1 MRADRL
7 VAIVL
12 LLQAHGQLTAPALAS
27 RLEVSERTI
36 RRDLDALLLS
46 GLPLYSQRGRGG
58 GWALTDGYQVNLSG
72 LTADEAQA
80 LFLATGP
87 ELLAGLG
94 IEQGVSSALRKLLA
108 ALPKETRSH
117 ATKAHRAVHVDP
129 TRWGQLAE
137 ETPRMLASLRAAVVA
152 GLQVDLTYAKPG
164 REASVRRVHPYGL
177 VSKSGV
183 WYLLAGT
190 EAGPRTFRASRVADV
205 AATAEPV
212 ERPDDFDLAR
222 AWEEVNHELPHWP
235 DQISVEFSVEADAV
249 PEVTGVLGPWNN
261 VQALDPGENG
271 SAGPR
276 RFRARFPS
284 VGDAAFELIYFGEA
298 VRVLAP
304 ASVRHELARI
314 GRNLVSAYALPPV
327 RDRSVGIGG
336 GAQQPAYA
344 VPDV

>member
-1 MRADRL
+1 VSCFFAIFLAMRADRL

-12 LLQAHGQLTAPALAS
+12 LLQAHGQLTAPALAR

-87 ELLAGLG
+87 ELLTGLG
-94 IEQGVSSALRKLLA
+94 IEQGMASALRKLLA

-164 REASVRRVHPYGL
+164 RDPSVRRVHPYGL
-177 VSKSGV
+177 VSKTGV

-190 EAGPRTFRASRVADV
+190 ETGPRTFRVSRVADV
-205 AATAEPV
+205 AATTEPV
-212 ERPDDFDLAR
+212 VRPEDFDLAR
-222 AWEEVNHELPHWP
+222 AWEEVNRGMPHWP
-235 DQISVEFSVEADAV
+235 DQIS
-249 PEVTGVLGPWNN
+249 
-261 VQALDPGENG
+261 
-271 SAGPR
+271 
-276 RFRARFPS
+276 
-284 VGDAAFELIYFGEA
+284 
-298 VRVLAP
+298 
-304 ASVRHELARI
+304 
-314 GRNLVSAYALPPV
+314 
-327 RDRSVGIGG
+327 
-336 GAQQPAYA
+336 
-344 VPDV
+344 

>member
-1 MRADRL
+1 MSCFFATFLAMRADRL

-12 LLQAHGQLTAPALAS
+12 LLQAHGQLTAPALAR

-46 GLPLYSQRGRGG
+46 GLPLYSLRGRGG
-58 GWALTDGYQVNLSG
+58 GWALTDGYEVNLSG

-87 ELLAGLG
+87 DVLTGLG
-94 IEQGVSSALRKLLA
+94 IEQGLSSALRKLLA

-129 TRWGQLAE
+129 IRWGQLAE
-137 ETPRMLASLRAAVVA
+137 EAPRMLAGLRIAVVA

-177 VSKSGV
+177 ISKTGV

-190 EAGPRTFRASRVADV
+190 DAGPRTFRVSRVVDV
-205 AATAEPV
+205 GATAEPV

-222 AWEEVNHELPHWP
+222 AWDEVNHELPHWP
-235 DQISVEFSVEADAV
+235 DQISVEFTVEAGAV
-249 PEVTGVLGPWNN
+249 LTITAVMGPWNN
-261 VQALDPGENG
+261 LQAVDPDEDG

-276 RFRARFPS
+276 RFRARFAS
-284 VGDAAFELIYFGEA
+284 VSDAAFELIYFGKE
-298 VRVLAP
+298 VEVLAP
-304 ASVRHELARI
+304 SSVRHELARI
-314 GRNLVSAYALPPV
+314 GRTLVAAYGSAE
-327 RDRSVGIGG
+327 REETR
-336 GAQQPAYA
+336 
-344 VPDV
+344 